1 MRANLMLLS
10 CAALAT
16 LIGVSIW
23 ATLQISI
30 VPAIQALLAQP
41 AAGTHPWFIATLADA
56 YFGFLWFWAWI
67 AYKESSNTTRGAW
80 LVGILLLGNI
90 AMAGYMLLQLR
101 KLPAGAPA
109 QALLL
114 RSAPAS
120 QT

>member
-1 MRANLMLLS
+1 MRTNLTLLS

-30 VPAIQALLAQP
+30 VPAIQALLAEP
-41 AAGTHPWFIATLADA
+41 ASGTHPWFIATLADA

-67 AYKESSNTTRGAW
+67 AYKETSNLARGGW
-80 LVGILLLGNI
+80 LLGVLLLGNI
-90 AMAGYMLLQLR
+90 AMAAYMLLQLR
-101 KLPAGAPA
+101 KLPPGAPA

-114 RSAPAS
+114 RSAPA